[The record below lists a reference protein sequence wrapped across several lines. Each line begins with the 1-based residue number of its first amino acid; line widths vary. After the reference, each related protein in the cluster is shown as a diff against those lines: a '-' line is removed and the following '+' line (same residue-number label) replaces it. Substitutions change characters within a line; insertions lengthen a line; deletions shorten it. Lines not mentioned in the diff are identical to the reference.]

1 MRTHD
6 LLAFRHIHEGQIR
19 IIKYHGP
26 DRGSLPNQFQD
37 TDVVVTTYETLLS
50 EWEAPEETR
59 PLFCW
64 NWLRVI
70 LDEGR

>member
-1 MRTHD
+1 M
-6 LLAFRHIHEGQIR
+6 
-19 IIKYHGP
+19 KYHGP
-26 DRGSLPNQFQD
+26 DRGSLSNQFQD

-70 LDEGR
+70 LDEGK